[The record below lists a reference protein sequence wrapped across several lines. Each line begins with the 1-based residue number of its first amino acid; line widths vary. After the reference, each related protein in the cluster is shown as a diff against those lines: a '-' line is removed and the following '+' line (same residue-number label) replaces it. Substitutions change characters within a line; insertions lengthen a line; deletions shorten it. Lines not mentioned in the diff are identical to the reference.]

1 MGSSPRMR
9 GTPNRTRCEGRRFGI
24 IPAYAGNTVYG
35 KRLRLVG
42 GDHPRVCGE
51 HLYRVLR
58 ANRDRGSSPRMR
70 GTRGGTSFTPWLQGI
85 IPAYA
90 GNTRFQPLRQSF
102 RRDHPRVCG
111 EHFNAVRNATS
122 PPGSSPRMRGTPE
135 VTAGNSRTNGIIPA
149 YAGNTVG
156 FADGGCGV
164 RDHPRVC
171 GEHESRHGVTQLMAG
186 SSPRMRG
193 TLYKYFAITLAPGII
208 PAYAGNT
215 ILVSCRH

>member
-1 MGSSPRMR
+1 MR

-70 GTRGGTSFTPWLQGI
+70 GTRGGPSITPWLQGI

-90 GNTRFQPLRQSF
+90 GNT
-102 RRDHPRVCG
+102 VC
-111 EHFNAVRNATS
+111 
-122 PPGSSPRMRGTPE
+122 
-135 VTAGNSRTNGIIPA
+135 
-149 YAGNTVG
+149 
-156 FADGGCGV
+156 FADGGCGF